1 MKKKKYLSHADRE
14 WEDHKYIDKEWKN
27 GRWNYIYKTASS
39 AVASS
44 SKTVLKSAELDKAI
58 ATGDKEGLIKLAH
71 ELRNSGKID
80 KETGLTLKSEPMTLL
95 QDAKLVNPEREGA
108 KLDSFFFTNNCY
120 RCSVA
125 FQMRRMGYEVA
136 AAGVVDGARTD
147 FVKNIFNGED
157 VDKFTKHYMEKGVML
172 NDTTDISEKASRF
185 EKGIKQMAKQ
195 WYNREGDNS
204 GIVLCGWM
212 PGGGHAFNY
221 EIKDGKLTIIDS
233 QIGFVG
239 TAEEYTRL
247 TGGQMEYCQM
257 VPTDRAK
264 LNTAGIKAADDGL
277 ASEWENKLTDRY
289 YKVDKEKVKRDDNSA
304 VSTTRG
310 THVPIR
316 SNDEFNKKATS
327 DLDNM
332 ITSERNAVNNL
343 KTRSEWEAERADDH
357 KDYWEE
363 VHTEQKNALIKD
375 YNIKKGL
382 KATKT
387 KNAAADSAKIKNEML
402 SNNPKAKTTYNNNK
416 AAESAKKKEE
426 MLNNNP
432 IMKSTYTKNK
442 AGGEARKEEEKKRN
456 MRHSSLAYD
465 LVDDDYLAHHG
476 IKGQKW
482 GVRRWQNQDG
492 SLTPDGRI
500 HYGRGQKKESEGMGV
515 RAGLTAAKAL
525 TENAAINAIAPG
537 PLGIGLSVANTAR
550 LATKFGKKEMSR
562 VKAEEAAKKMKEAE
576 YETRYQRELDA
587 AERYRNSRNSS
598 EQQVEGFGDSLRAI
612 SRGNM
617 SNLAK
622 RASDFTTSGAEFSK
636 VYRYKTAA
644 DAAREAANSSKIAGL
659 VDIKSGSA
667 TEAYLSN
674 KAKRDA
680 ANATKAAAKAEASAA
695 KASAKAAAKAA
706 KSEAKAAKEL
716 ARREADDI
724 VNSRAEQIVK
734 SGMSTGKKVAIGL
747 GITAAAAG
755 IGYGIYKHNQKKKA
769 EAAAREYDAYERY
782 AKQRDKERS
791 AASSPEYVY
800 KDNNGRYYYQD
811 DIDAHQR
818 AEKAEQYGYDY
829 VYGGGRRR
837 KGVKHDGLNGRYL
850 AHHGVKGQKWGVRR
864 WQNEDGSWTPEG
876 NARRRKGSS
885 EVEGLGISDEKAFKR
900 VGKGKDTK
908 MIEEGMKLADK
919 FEETYKRAYKVSDDI
934 GKEYWNDKD
943 AVAKYQSL
951 GATYEELFN
960 PKATI
965 SDVINRAKDNINSKY
980 DEEDVGITMY
990 AIDKGKRD
998 DIMDAE
1004 LRLKEI
1010 GTAIDLTSDITA
1022 RKYLGKYFDEK
1033 YKKNYRTAG
1042 DKAQFSMYYSAYS
1055 QLVNRYGGYNDHQSN
1070 MAGMIKVFESESGK
1084 KNYEKAKKLES
1095 RFPIKQTRSGWEAFN
1110 SAVKKLG
1117 YGDLPYAELTSSQV
1131 AEINKLAA
1139 QLKKD

>member
-1 MKKKKYLSHADRE
+1 
-14 WEDHKYIDKEWKN
+14 
-27 GRWNYIYKTASS
+27 
-39 AVASS
+39 
-44 SKTVLKSAELDKAI
+44 
-58 ATGDKEGLIKLAH
+58 
-71 ELRNSGKID
+71 
-80 KETGLTLKSEPMTLL
+80 
-95 QDAKLVNPEREGA
+95 
-108 KLDSFFFTNNCY
+108 
-120 RCSVA
+120 
-125 FQMRRMGYEVA
+125 
-136 AAGVVDGARTD
+136 
-147 FVKNIFNGED
+147 
-157 VDKFTKHYMEKGVML
+157 
-172 NDTTDISEKASRF
+172 
-185 EKGIKQMAKQ
+185 
-195 WYNREGDNS
+195 
-204 GIVLCGWM
+204 
-212 PGGGHAFNY
+212 
-221 EIKDGKLTIIDS
+221 
-233 QIGFVG
+233 
-239 TAEEYTRL
+239 
-247 TGGQMEYCQM
+247 
-257 VPTDRAK
+257 
-264 LNTAGIKAADDGL
+264 
-277 ASEWENKLTDRY
+277 
-289 YKVDKEKVKRDDNSA
+289 
-304 VSTTRG
+304 
-310 THVPIR
+310 
-316 SNDEFNKKATS
+316 
-327 DLDNM
+327 
-332 ITSERNAVNNL
+332 
-343 KTRSEWEAERADDH
+343 
-357 KDYWEE
+357 
-363 VHTEQKNALIKD
+363 
-375 YNIKKGL
+375 
-382 KATKT
+382 
-387 KNAAADSAKIKNEML
+387 
-402 SNNPKAKTTYNNNK
+402 
-416 AAESAKKKEE
+416 
-426 MLNNNP
+426 
-432 IMKSTYTKNK
+432 
-442 AGGEARKEEEKKRN
+442 
-456 MRHSSLAYD
+456 
-465 LVDDDYLAHHG
+465 
-476 IKGQKW
+476 
-482 GVRRWQNQDG
+482 
-492 SLTPDGRI
+492 
-500 HYGRGQKKESEGMGV
+500 MGV

-587 AERYRNSRNSS
+587 AERYRNNRNSS

-674 KAKRDA
+674 KAKRD
-680 ANATKAAAKAEASAA
+680 AA

-782 AKQRDKERS
+782 AKQRDKERA

-885 EVEGLGISDEKAFKR
+885 EVEGLGISDEKAFKL
-900 VGKGKDTK
+900 VGKGRDMK
-908 MIEEGMKLADK
+908 MLDEGKELGKK
-919 FEETYKRAYKVSDDI
+919 FITQYQRAVKVADDI
-934 GKEYWNDKD
+934 KKEYWSDKD
-943 AVAKYQSL
+943 KVAKYQSL
-951 GATYEELFN
+951 ASAYEELFDN
-960 PKATI
+960 PRATVD
-965 SDVINRAKDNINSKY
+965 DVNYRAKLAMTLKY
-980 DEEDVGITMY
+980 DEEDMGASLY
-990 AIDKGKRD
+990 AI
-998 DIMDAE
+998 
-1004 LRLKEI
+1004 
-1010 GTAIDLTSDITA
+1010 
-1022 RKYLGKYFDEK
+1022 
-1033 YKKNYRTAG
+1033 
-1042 DKAQFSMYYSAYS
+1042 
-1055 QLVNRYGGYNDHQSN
+1055 
-1070 MAGMIKVFESESGK
+1070 ESGK
-1084 KNYEKAKKLES
+1084 KDAVLDAALTVREIDESLKLSSDMIAQKYLGEYTDKRYKKQFRTAGNKAAFTAYYAAFAELDRNSKGDVSDLSNLSNVIRAASTTGKESYEYAKKLES
-1095 RFPIKQTRSGWEAFN
+1095 RFPIKETRSGWDAYN
-1110 SAVKKLG
+1110 KAVKKLG
-1117 YGDLPYAELTSSQV
+1117 YSDLPYASLTSAQV

>member
-1 MKKKKYLSHADRE
+1 MKKKKYLSHADRV
-14 WEDHKYIDKEWKN
+14 WEDHKYIDREWKN

-44 SKTVLKSAELDKAI
+44 SKSVLKNADLDKAI
-58 ATGDKEGLIKLAH
+58 ATGDKESLIKVAH

-80 KETGLTLKSEPMTLL
+80 KETGLTLKSEPMTVL

-108 KLDSFFFTNNCY
+108 SLDSRFFTNNCY
-120 RCSVA
+120 RCAVA

-136 AAGVVDGARTD
+136 ASGVRDGASTE
-147 FVKNIFNGED
+147 FVKHIFNGED
-157 VDKFTKHYMEKGVML
+157 VDKFIDHYMDKGVMM
-172 NDTTDISEKASRF
+172 NDTTDISEKANRF

-247 TGGQMEYCQM
+247 TGGQMSYCQI

-264 LNTAGIKAADDGL
+264 LNTAGIKAADDGT
-277 ASEWENKLTDRY
+277 TDAF
-289 YKVDKEKVKRDDNSA
+289 DNKVKNPYYEMTKIKLDDNSMVA
-304 VSTTRG
+304 SDSG

-316 SNDEFNKKATS
+316 SNDDFNKKANS
-327 DLDNM
+327 DLYNM
-332 ITSERNAVNNL
+332 IKSERNSVNNL
-343 KTRSEWEAERADDH
+343 TARSERESEKADEN
-357 KDYWEE
+357 KEYWEE
-363 VHTEQKNALIKD
+363 KHAEQKDALIKD
-375 YNIKKGL
+375 YKIKKGL

-387 KNAAADSAKIKNEML
+387 KNAAAGAAKAKEEML

-416 AAESAKKKEE
+416 AAESAKKRDE

-432 IMKSTYTKNK
+432 QMKSTYNKNK
-442 AGGEARKEEEKKRN
+442 AAAKARKEEEKKRN

-465 LVDDDYLAHHG
+465 LVDDSYLAHHG

-500 HYGRGQKKESEGMGV
+500 HYGRGKKKESEGMGV

-537 PLGIGLSVANTAR
+537 PLGVGLSVANTAR

-576 YETRYQRELDA
+576 YETRYQRELEA
-587 AERYRNSRNSS
+587 AERYRNGQNSN

-612 SRGNM
+612 SKGNM

-622 RASDFTTSGAEFSK
+622 RASDFTTSGADFSK

-644 DAAREAANSSKIAGL
+644 DAAREVANGDKIAGL
-659 VDIKSGSA
+659 VDIKRGSA

-674 KAKRDA
+674 KMKRDA
-680 ANATKAAAKAEASAA
+680 ANATKAAAKAEVNAA

-706 KSEAKAAKEL
+706 KSEAKAANAL
-716 ARREADDI
+716 ARKEADDI

-734 SGMSTGKKVAIGL
+734 SGMSNGKKVAIGL
-747 GITAAAAG
+747 GLTAAAAG

-769 EAAAREYDAYERY
+769 EAAAREYDAYEKY
-782 AKQRDKERS
+782 AKQRDKERA

-811 DIDAHQR
+811 DIEAHQR

-837 KGVKHDGLNGRYL
+837 KR
-850 AHHGVKGQKWGVRR
+850 
-864 WQNEDGSWTPEG
+864 
-876 NARRRKGSS
+876 
-885 EVEGLGISDEKAFKR
+885 
-900 VGKGKDTK
+900 
-908 MIEEGMKLADK
+908 
-919 FEETYKRAYKVSDDI
+919 
-934 GKEYWNDKD
+934 
-943 AVAKYQSL
+943 
-951 GATYEELFN
+951 
-960 PKATI
+960 
-965 SDVINRAKDNINSKY
+965 SK
-980 DEEDVGITMY
+980 
-990 AIDKGKRD
+990 
-998 DIMDAE
+998 
-1004 LRLKEI
+1004 
-1010 GTAIDLTSDITA
+1010 
-1022 RKYLGKYFDEK
+1022 
-1033 YKKNYRTAG
+1033 
-1042 DKAQFSMYYSAYS
+1042 
-1055 QLVNRYGGYNDHQSN
+1055 
-1070 MAGMIKVFESESGK
+1070 
-1084 KNYEKAKKLES
+1084 
-1095 RFPIKQTRSGWEAFN
+1095 
-1110 SAVKKLG
+1110 
-1117 YGDLPYAELTSSQV
+1117 
-1131 AEINKLAA
+1131 
-1139 QLKKD
+1139 

>member
-27 GRWNYIYKTASS
+27 GRWTYTYPDSGKSNTS
-39 AVASS
+39 
-44 SKTVLKSAELDKAI
+44 VLKKASDTFKVNKAI
-58 ATGDKEGLIKLAH
+58 LSGDKD
-71 ELRNSGKID
+71 ELSTVAREMRNSGNID
-80 KETGLTLKSEPMTLL
+80 PKTGLTLKSTKMTIL
-95 QDAKLVNPEREGA
+95 QDAKLVNPER
-108 KLDSFFFTNNCY
+108 DSSFNEEFFHSNCY
-120 RCSVA
+120 RCAVA
-125 FQMRRMGYEVA
+125 FQMRRLGYDVA
-136 AAGVVDGARTD
+136 AAGVNDGAGDD
-147 FVKNIFNGED
+147 FIKYIFNGED
-157 VDKFTKHYMEKGVML
+157 IDKFLENKDVFIEMEGKKKSEKVDGL
-172 NDTTDISEKASRF
+172 NDGVKKYLKDIY
-185 EKGIKQMAKQ
+185 G
-195 WYNREGDNS
+195 REDDSS
-204 GIVLCGWM
+204 GILLCRWEG
-212 PGGGHAFNY
+212 GGGHAFNY
-221 EIKDGKLTIIDS
+221 EIKDGKVMIIDS

-239 TAEEYTRL
+239 SPEMYMKRCGYTMKNCR
-247 TGGQMEYCQM
+247 
-257 VPTDRAK
+257 VIPTDRAK
-264 LNTAGIKAADDGL
+264 LNTAGIKMADDEV
-277 ASEWENKLTDRY
+277 AKSTFTKKLESKSYSPETSY
-289 YKVDKEKVKRDDNSA
+289 ISLKDNST
-304 VSTTRG
+304 VSDYYG
-310 THVPIR
+310 THTPVR
-316 SNDEFNKKATS
+316 SSDEFNKSASSSIVNTI
-327 DLDNM
+327 N
-332 ITSERNAVNNL
+332 SERSTVSNL
-343 KTRSEWEAERADDH
+343 MKRSELDARYAERFSTDWAKIHNDD
-357 KDYWEE
+357 
-363 VHTEQKNALIKD
+363 KNKKIAD
-375 YNIKKGL
+375 YNAKKIA
-382 KATKT
+382 KENAASRV
-387 KNAAADSAKIKNEML
+387 KNAAADSAKKKEDMLKNSPSL
-402 SNNPKAKTTYNNNK
+402 KTQYDKNK
-416 AAESAKKKEE
+416 AAA
-426 MLNNNP
+426 
-432 IMKSTYTKNK
+432 
-442 AGGEARKEEEKKRN
+442 EARKEEEKKRN
-456 MRHSSLAYD
+456 MRHSSLVYD
-465 LVDDDYLAHHG
+465 LVDDNYLAHHG
-476 IKGQKW
+476 VKGQKW

-500 HYGRGQKKESEGMGV
+500 HYGRGKKKESEGMGV

-537 PLGIGLSVANTAR
+537 PLGLGLSVANTAR

-562 VKAEEAAKKMKEAE
+562 VKAEQAAKKMKEAE

-587 AERYRNSRNSS
+587 AERYRNGNNSS

-612 SRGNM
+612 SKGNM

-716 ARREADDI
+716 ARKEADDI

-782 AKQRDKERS
+782 AKQRDRERA

-811 DIDAHQR
+811 DIEAHQR

-837 KGVKHDGLNGRYL
+837 KGVKHDGLNGRYI

-876 NARRRKGSS
+876 NARRRKDSS
-885 EVEGLGISDEKAFKR
+885 EVEGLGISDEKAFKL
-900 VGKGKDTK
+900 VGKDRDRKMFAEGKELGK
-908 MIEEGMKLADK
+908 NFIAP
-919 FEETYKRAYKVSDDI
+919 YQRAVKVADDI
-934 GKEYWNDKD
+934 KKEYWSDKD
-943 AVAKYQSL
+943 KVAKYQSL
-951 GATYEELFN
+951 ASAYEELYDN
-960 PKATI
+960 PRATVD
-965 SDVINRAKDNINSKY
+965 DVNYRAKLAMTLKY
-980 DEEDVGITMY
+980 DEEDMGASLY
-990 AIDKGKRD
+990 AI
-998 DIMDAE
+998 
-1004 LRLKEI
+1004 
-1010 GTAIDLTSDITA
+1010 
-1022 RKYLGKYFDEK
+1022 
-1033 YKKNYRTAG
+1033 
-1042 DKAQFSMYYSAYS
+1042 
-1055 QLVNRYGGYNDHQSN
+1055 
-1070 MAGMIKVFESESGK
+1070 ESGK
-1084 KNYEKAKKLES
+1084 KDTVLDAALTIREIDESLKLSCDMIAQKYLGEYTDKRYKKQFRTAGNKAAFTAYYAAFAELNRNSKGDVGDLSNLSNVIKAASTTGKESYEYAKKLES
-1095 RFPIKQTRSGWEAFN
+1095 RFPIKETRSGWDAYN
-1110 SAVKKLG
+1110 KAVKKLG
-1117 YGDLPYAELTSSQV
+1117 YSDLPYAELTSSQV